1 MGLSP
6 VKHSDEQL
14 RELQESLG
22 VVFSDAALLEQ
33 ALAHGSFVSECPD
46 VFSESNERFEFLGDA
61 VLDLIVAQE
70 LVARFPDSPE
80 GHLTQMRASL
90 VNTTALA
97 EIAGSLDLGRW
108 LIVGKGE
115 AEMGGAARE
124 SNLANAFEA
133 LVAALFLDQG
143 YDAARDFVLRVM
155 EAKLDSV
162 GDLALPLRHPK
173 TLLHE
178 AAMERG
184 YSPPT
189 YEVVACLGPSHD
201 PTFSVRALVDGKPMG
216 RGEGRS
222 KKQAESAAAREALSR
237 LSPSDADS

>member
-1 MGLSP
+1 MKSTAERL
-6 VKHSDEQL
+6 D
-14 RELQESLG
+14 ELQESLG
-22 VVFSDAALLEQ
+22 VAFADIALLEQ
-33 ALAHGSFVSECPD
+33 ALVHDSFVSEFPG
-46 VFSESNERFEFLGDA
+46 VFPESNERLEFLGDA

-90 VNTTALA
+90 VNTASLAQTAGGLG
-97 EIAGSLDLGRW
+97 IGSW

-115 AEMGGAARE
+115 AEMGGVGRE

-143 YDAARDFVLRVM
+143 YYAARDLVVRVM

-162 GDLALPLRHPK
+162 GDLGRPLRHPK
-173 TLLHE
+173 SLLHE
-178 AAMERG
+178 VAMNKG
-184 YSPPT
+184 FAPPT
-189 YEVVACLGPSHD
+189 YEVVARSGPDHD
-201 PTFSVRALVDGKPMG
+201 PTFTVETLLDGKPMG

-222 KKQAESAAAREALSR
+222 KREAESVAAEQALSQ
-237 LSPSDADS
+237 LDHPAVEA